1 MGVIIIINSL
11 KSLMLLQKFS
21 LNLKDKKQCIIS
33 RYILETIGQVN
44 IFLPEVNQDRNF
56 NVREEVI

>member
-1 MGVIIIINSL
+1 MGVIIIVNSL

-33 RYILETIGQVN
+33 RYILETIGQVK

-56 NVREEVI
+56 NVKEEVI